1 MVWLASVDLRKY
13 LALDH
18 PLLLILQTPVPFLPL
33 QIWIEGK
40 ATPVNVGACWSC
52 NSVHDASFDDP
63 PPDSLNE
70 ILAVRERR
78 EIAVRCLV

>member
-40 ATPVNVGACWSC
+40 ATQSI
-52 NSVHDASFDDP
+52 SVHGPHYLISHWSFF
-63 PPDSLNE
+63 
-70 ILAVRERR
+70 AR
-78 EIAVRCLV
+78 